1 MVLFEPMK
9 KLEKLITKKIIKAI
23 HRYNLISPGDRILL
37 GISGG
42 KDSMTLAKILNTL
55 QKHYEIPFTLQGI
68 HIHADF
74 TDYAEKSGMYQLLDQ
89 WEVPY
94 VTKEIGVV
102 SRLKE
107 GRKMNCYW
115 CSTQRRVELL
125 RYAEEHNYNTIVLG
139 HHLDDI
145 LETLLMNM
153 TYRTEISTMTPKMQY
168 DKYPQMVIRPLALV
182 PEQEIID
189 YTKALGIS
197 SMVCTCNYDQKSHRR
212 DMREALQSITGG
224 DPRKKER
231 IFHSMENII
240 PEYLPKPVR

>member
-1 MVLFEPMK
+1 MK
-9 KLEKLITKKIIKAI
+9 QLEKLLTKKVIKAI
-23 HRYNLISPGDRILL
+23 HRYDLIRPHDKILL

-42 KDSMTLAKILNTL
+42 KDSMILARILTKL
-55 QKHYEIPFTLQGI
+55 QKHYEIPFDFQGI

-74 TDYAEKSGMYQLLDQ
+74 TDVAEKSGMYNLLDQ

-125 RYAEEHNYNTIVLG
+125 RYADEHNFTSIVLG
-139 HHLDDI
+139 HHMDDI

-153 TYRTEISTMTPKMQY
+153 TYRSEISTMTPSMQY
-168 DKYPQMVIRPLALV
+168 DKYTQRVIRPLALV
-182 PEQEIID
+182 PECEIIEL
-189 YTKALGIS
+189 TQKMGIS
-197 SMVCTCNYDQKSHRR
+197 SMVCTCNYDTQSHRR
-212 DMREALQSITGG
+212 EMRSALQALTSG
-224 DPRKKER
+224 DTKKKER
-231 IFHSMENII
+231 LFHSMEHVI
-240 PEYLPKPVR
+240 PEYLPIPVV